1 MDYALIYCA
10 LLVGIVIGAMLAGL
24 WFERRPRVPD
34 WFRRFERDCI
44 FTRPQAM
51 GTSHKEIES

>member
-10 LLVGIVIGAMLAGL
+10 LLVGIVIGAMLAGFWL
-24 WFERRPRVPD
+24 ERPRVPD

-51 GTSHKEIES
+51 GTTHKDK